1 MQISYEWLGELVDL
15 DGLDPRVV
23 ADRLTLSGLEVEAID
38 ELGGDLDGVVVG
50 RIVERSQHP
59 DADRLSVCRVDVGG
73 DETLQIVCGAP
84 NAREGLLAPVA
95 TVGTRLPGDFKI
107 KKGRMRGVDSHGMLC
122 ASDELGLGDDHDG
135 LLELDEAMQPG
146 TPIADALGLRDTV
159 FTLGITPNRSDAF
172 SHYGVAVEVAA
183 LFGRSMKAPIVRA
196 EYEED
201 DEPAGAVLDVGIVD
215 PIGCPR
221 YAAGV
226 VRDVKVGPSP
236 EWMQRRLRAIG
247 QRPVNNLVDV
257 TNYVMFE
264 YGQPL
269 HAFDL
274 DKLSHATL
282 LVRRA
287 EPGETIESID
297 HVERALEPG
306 DLVISDAERA
316 VAIAGVM
323 GGVDSEISDD
333 TTNVAIEVAN
343 FAPSDVRRTSRRL
356 GMHSDSSHRF
366 ERGVDIYGV
375 PRAMKRALELIVATQ
390 QALGHTCRV
399 ACDSID
405 VVPRAIEPIE
415 ITMPADYPER
425 ILGMELTQ
433 DQITGALEA
442 LGLHVVLETLQGIGT
457 QYRVGVPP
465 RRPDLTRPIDLV
477 EEVGRVVGFD
487 ALPASLPPGTPG
499 VDVVRRDDAPIE
511 QHRQPIQSDA
521 TLRTVERVRH
531 ALAGAG
537 ASEAVK
543 WAMTDPSKLALFD
556 DREPLAL
563 KNPLGVE
570 TSVMRSTLL
579 PGLLESVAHNL
590 ARGAERVVL
599 FELGHVFSKDTD
611 GDRTP
616 EPLHLTAVLT
626 GVRDTSWASDRAV
639 LDGRDASALV
649 AVVARATGRPL
660 RVVSGTPPAWAH
672 PGVFGRVLLGE
683 TEVGRVGALHPD
695 RLDPFEIEQGVAF
708 FELDLGAILEIDADP
723 GRHSGVPRTQASTR
737 DVALLLPNEVTW
749 ARVEDVL
756 ATFRHKFL
764 EDVRLFDVYEGPGVD
779 EGHRSL
785 ALRSTWRK
793 ADGSLT
799 DKQVEKGQRA
809 LVEHLTE
816 GLDARVRT

>member
-1 MQISYEWLGELVDL
+1 MQISYEWLGEHVDL
-15 DGLDPRVV
+15 EGLDPHEV
-23 ADRLTLSGLEVEAID
+23 ARRLTLSGLEVEAID
-38 ELGGDLDGVVVG
+38 ELGSDLDGVVVG
-50 RIVERSQHP
+50 RIVERAQHP

-73 DETLQIVCGAP
+73 DELLQIVCGAP
-84 NAREGLLAPVA
+84 NARDGLFAPVA

-107 KKGRMRGVDSHGMLC
+107 KKGRMRGVDSYGMLC

-135 LLELDEAMQPG
+135 LLELDAALAPG

-183 LFGRSMKAPIVRA
+183 LFGRSLKAPIVRA

-201 DEPAGAVLDVGIVD
+201 DVPTRDLVDVGIVD
-215 PIGCPR
+215 AIGCPR

-226 VRDVKVGPSP
+226 VLDVKVGPSP
-236 EWMQRRLRAIG
+236 DWMQRRLRAIG

-323 GGVDSEISDD
+323 GGVDSEISDA

-375 PRAMKRALELIVATQ
+375 PRAMKRAIELIVATQ
-390 QALGHTCRV
+390 DALGHTCRV
-399 ACDSID
+399 ANDPVD
-405 VVPRAIEPIE
+405 VVPHAVHPVE
-415 ITMPADYPER
+415 ITMPSGYPAQV
-425 ILGMELTQ
+425 LGMDLTDEQ
-433 DQITGALEA
+433 VQGALSS
-442 LGLHVVLETLQGIGT
+442 LGLHTRVETLEGMGT
-457 QYRVGVPP
+457 QYVVSVPP

-477 EEVGRVVGFD
+477 EEVGRVIGFD
-487 ALPASLPPGTPG
+487 ALPALLPPGTPG
-499 VDVVRRDDAPIE
+499 VEARRRDEAPVA
-511 QHRQPIQSDA
+511 QHRQPIQSDD
-521 TLRTVERVRH
+521 TLRAVDRVRR
-531 ALAGAG
+531 ALASAG
-537 ASEAVK
+537 AFEAVK
-543 WAMTDPSKLALFD
+543 WAMTDPTKLALFD
-556 DREPLAL
+556 EREPLTL
-563 KNPLGVE
+563 QNPLGVE

-599 FELGHVFSKDTD
+599 FELGHVFTKDTD
-611 GDRTP
+611 GDRVP

-626 GVRDTSWASDRAV
+626 GTRDPSWAGDGAP
-639 LDGRDASALV
+639 LDGRDAAALV
-649 AVVARATGRPL
+649 SVVARACGRDL
-660 RVVSGTPPAWAH
+660 NVVSGEAPAWAH
-672 PGVFGRVLLGE
+672 PGVFARILLGDD
-683 TEVGRVGALHPD
+683 EVGRVGALHPD
-695 RLDPFEIEQGVAF
+695 KLDPFEIEQGVAF
-708 FELDLGAILEIDADP
+708 FELDLGAVLDAEP
-723 GRHSGVPRTQASTR
+723 AERRHAGVPRTQASTR
-737 DVALLLPNEVTW
+737 DVALVLPTSVPW
-749 ARVEDVL
+749 SRVEE
-756 ATFRHKFL
+756 AIAGFRYKFL
-764 EDVRLFDVYEGPGVD
+764 EGITLFDVYEGPGID
-779 EGHRSL
+779 DGHRSL

-793 ADGSLT
+793 PDGSLK
-799 DKQVEKGQRA
+799 DKQVEKGQQA
-809 LVEHLTE
+809 LVAHLTDSL
-816 GLDARVRT
+816 GARVRS